1 MKYSDIKSLT
11 FLGIGG
17 KGAFYIAKYFS
28 LLNKEVFGY
37 DLKETENTEILEN
50 MGVEIR
56 YRNPK
61 EGEFLRGDLIVYSND
76 LPQKLQQRIFES
88 NPDTEFIEVG
98 HLYKL
103 LTEAYENDD
112 MDPMESAAFISSEI
126 APLYDLDLENM
137 KYIGVTGT
145 DGKTSTCTMIYNIL
159 IKNGY
164 KPGLITTVS
173 AKIGDEEVDT
183 GFHTT
188 TPTSQELYKLIKK
201 AEEANCTHI
210 IIESTS
216 HGLEQGRLAG
226 IKFDAVAFTNITS
239 EHMDYHRTWEN
250 YATAKSLI
258 ITKHL
263 KEDGVVILNADDK
276 SYDFLKDLNADHLS
290 YSIKSPTDLYAKD
303 ISEKEDGLRFEIC
316 HGEDCIDVF
325 MPILGKYNIS
335 NFLAAAGVSI
345 NLGLPLEQIS
355 ETVKDFVTVKGRM
368 EILQRKPFWVIVD
381 YAHTPNAIKEAL
393 ESARNLLGDTGR
405 IIHVFGSAGHRDF
418 YKRPM
423 MGAMS
428 NEYADITILTAEDS
442 RLESLEEINDS
453 IEKGWRDNGKEGELI
468 RFDYTDKDVEV
479 RRDAIKK
486 ALEIALPGDMVIITG
501 KAHETSLCFG
511 QTEYPWNDIEETKT
525 LL

>member
-1 MKYSDIKSLT
+1 
-11 FLGIGG
+11 
-17 KGAFYIAKYFS
+17 
-28 LLNKEVFGY
+28 
-37 DLKETENTEILEN
+37 
-50 MGVEIR
+50 
-56 YRNPK
+56 
-61 EGEFLRGDLIVYSND
+61 
-76 LPQKLQQRIFES
+76 
-88 NPDTEFIEVG
+88 
-98 HLYKL
+98 
-103 LTEAYENDD
+103 
-112 MDPMESAAFISSEI
+112 
-126 APLYDLDLENM
+126 
-137 KYIGVTGT
+137 
-145 DGKTSTCTMIYNIL
+145 
-159 IKNGY
+159 
-164 KPGLITTVS
+164 
-173 AKIGDEEVDT
+173 
-183 GFHTT
+183 
-188 TPTSQELYKLIKK
+188 
-201 AEEANCTHI
+201 
-210 IIESTS
+210 
-216 HGLEQGRLAG
+216 
-226 IKFDAVAFTNITS
+226 
-239 EHMDYHRTWEN
+239 MDYHRTWEN

-276 SYDFLKDLNADHLS
+276 SYNFLKDLNADHLS
-290 YSIKSPTDLYAKD
+290 YSIKSPTDLYAKY